1 MKDETKEFIYAFI
14 LAENEFENGLKKFFD
29 YNDLADFVYDSL
41 KDDYYIDY
49 EIIVE
54 TIVDHLVEIKNMM

>member
-1 MKDETKEFIYAFI
+1 MKGETKEFIYAFI
-14 LAENEFENGLKKFFD
+14 LAENGLKKFFD

-41 KDDYYIDY
+41 KDDYDIDC

-54 TIVDHLVEIKNMM
+54 TIVDHLVEIENMM